1 MTRDELKFINKTKD
15 ISENEY
21 DKLLNEIPDYSSDD
35 YKHDI
40 FVELYNYGLK
50 TGWSNYIR
58 HPNPE
63 IRSGILYVK
72 IPGTDKEKAIE
83 YLKSKFDSIDDIK
96 EVVKNHT
103 V

>member
-1 MTRDELKFINKTKD
+1 MTRDELKFINETKD

-21 DKLLNEIPDYSSDD
+21 NKLLNEIPDYSSDD

-63 IRSGILYVK
+63 IRTGICYVK
-72 IPGTDKEKAIE
+72 IPKAEEKKAIE
-83 YLKSKFDSIDDIK
+83 YLKSRFDSINNIK
-96 EVVKNHT
+96 EVIKDCII
-103 V
+103 